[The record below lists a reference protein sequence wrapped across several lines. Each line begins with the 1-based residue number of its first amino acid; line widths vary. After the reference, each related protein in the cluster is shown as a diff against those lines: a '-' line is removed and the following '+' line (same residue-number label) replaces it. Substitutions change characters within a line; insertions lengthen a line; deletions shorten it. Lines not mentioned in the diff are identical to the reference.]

1 VAGRTATLVAMRRQ
15 YPTIDTPKLTKQ
27 PHNLFIWQ
35 GGMAHSLAI
44 FGALRQDRSLCVSG
58 QRAGAR
64 LARERRM
71 KDQQRKRVGDALPR
85 GLRRMRSWI
94 RRQRKNKSRLRAW
107 MSWSLLVIVIVG
119 GLFAVSSTHLA
130 NIQNAINGITQPP
143 VGQAVSS
150 GSTP

>member
-1 VAGRTATLVAMRRQ
+1 MREQATRR
-15 YPTIDTPKLTKQ
+15 
-27 PHNLFIWQ
+27 
-35 GGMAHSLAI
+35 S
-44 FGALRQDRSLCVSG
+44 
-58 QRAGAR
+58 AR

-107 MSWSLLVIVIVG
+107 MSWSLVVIVIVG
-119 GLFAVSSTHLA
+119 GLFAISSTHLA
-130 NIQNAINGITQPP
+130 NIQNAISGITQPP

-150 GSTP
+150 GSTPRSDTLAPMALTQYVNPLVGSDWAGRSFGYGVARVRGSGPQ